1 MNASDLRIVAA
12 LYRHGR
18 NLGNGYSPSG
28 ETVEEAAAAL
38 VADGGNLL
46 YTAGSSDELTVVAM
60 PDRIVA
66 IGGDA
71 MGNGA
76 WAVDVYRD
84 DLAASWRQ
92 GCREAG
98 DDDMHRRGR
107 VVLGHMIQF
116 CDAAIAGDLDA
127 CIRVMRAEYDSL

>member
-1 MNASDLRIVAA
+1 MNASTLRIVAA

-18 NLGNGYSPSG
+18 NLGNGYAPDG
-28 ETVEEAAAAL
+28 GTVEAAAAQL
-38 VADGGNLL
+38 VEDGGNLL
-46 YTAGSSDELTVVAM
+46 HTAGNSDELTIVALG
-60 PDRIVA
+60 DRIVA

-71 MGNGA
+71 MGDGA

-98 DDDMHRRGR
+98 DGDM
-107 VVLGHMIQF
+107 IAIA
-116 CDAAIAGDLDA
+116 DAAIAGDLDA
-127 CIRVMRAEYDSL
+127 CIRVMRAEYESL

>member
-1 MNASDLRIVAA
+1 MNASALRIVAA

-28 ETVEEAAAAL
+28 ETIEEAAAAL

-46 YTAGSSDELTVVAM
+46 YTASNTSDLTVVAM

-98 DDDMHRRGR
+98 DDDM
-107 VVLGHMIQF
+107 IPIA
-116 CDAAIAGDLDA
+116 DAAIAGDLEA
-127 CIRVMRAEYDSL
+127 CIRVMRAEYESL

>member
-1 MNASDLRIVAA
+1 MNASALRIVAA

-46 YTAGSSDELTVVAM
+46 YTARNSDELTVVAM
-60 PDRIVA
+60 DDRIVA

-98 DDDMHRRGR
+98 DDDM
-107 VVLGHMIQF
+107 LPIA
-116 CDAAIAGDLDA
+116 DAAIAGDLGA
-127 CIRVMRAEYDSL
+127 CIRVMRAEYESL

>member
-1 MNASDLRIVAA
+1 MNASALRIVAA

-28 ETVEEAAAAL
+28 ETIEEAAAAL

-46 YTAGSSDELTVVAM
+46 YTTSNTSDLTVVAM

-98 DDDMHRRGR
+98 DDDM
-107 VVLGHMIQF
+107 IPIA
-116 CDAAIAGDLDA
+116 DAAIAGDLEA
-127 CIRVMRAEYDSL
+127 CIRVMRAEYESL

>member
-60 PDRIVA
+60 DDRIVA

-98 DDDMHRRGR
+98 DDDM
-107 VVLGHMIQF
+107 IQF

>member
-12 LYRHGR
+12 LYRHGN
-18 NLGNGYSPSG
+18 NLGNGYAPPG
-28 ETVEEAAAAL
+28 QTVENAAAAL

-46 YTAGSSDELTVVAM
+46 HTAGSSDELTVVALD
-60 PDRIVA
+60 DRIVA

-98 DDDMHRRGR
+98 DDDM
-107 VVLGHMIQF
+107 IPIA
-116 CDAAIAGDLDA
+116 DAAIAGDLDA
-127 CIRVMRAEYDSL
+127 CIRVMRAEYESL

>member
-98 DDDMHRRGR
+98 DDDM
-107 VVLGHMIQF
+107 IPIA
-116 CDAAIAGDLDA
+116 DAAIAGDLDA

>member
-1 MNASDLRIVAA
+1 MNASALRIVAA
-12 LYRHGR
+12 LYRHGN

-28 ETVEEAAAAL
+28 ETIEEAAAAL
-38 VADGGNLL
+38 VAAGGNLL
-46 YTAGSSDELTVVAM
+46 YTASNSDELTVVALD
-60 PDRIVA
+60 DRIVA

-84 DLAASWRQ
+84 DLAASWRE

-98 DDDMHRRGR
+98 DDDM
-107 VVLGHMIQF
+107 LPIA
-116 CDAAIAGDLDA
+116 DAAIAGDLTA
-127 CIRVMRAEYDSL
+127 CIRVMRAEYESL

>member
-12 LYRHGR
+12 LYRHGN
-18 NLGNGYSPSG
+18 NLGNGYSLPG
-28 ETVEEAAAAL
+28 ETVDEAAAAL

-46 YTAGSSDELTVVAM
+46 HTAGNSDELTVVAM
-60 PDRIVA
+60 TDRIVA

-98 DDDMHRRGR
+98 DDDMIP
-107 VVLGHMIQF
+107 VA
-116 CDAAIAGDLDA
+116 DAAIAVDLAA
-127 CIRVMRAEYDSL
+127 CVRVMRAEYETL

>member
-66 IGGDA
+66 IGGDVI
-71 MGNGA
+71 GWGA

-84 DLAASWRQ
+84 DLAALWRQ

-98 DDDMHRRGR
+98 DDDM
-107 VVLGHMIQF
+107 IPIA
-116 CDAAIAGDLDA
+116 DAAIAGDLDA

>member
-1 MNASDLRIVAA
+1 MNASALRIVAA

-28 ETVEEAAAAL
+28 ETIEEAAAAL

-46 YTAGSSDELTVVAM
+46 YTASNTSDLTVVAM

-98 DDDMHRRGR
+98 DDDM
-107 VVLGHMIQF
+107 IPIA
-116 CDAAIAGDLDA
+116 DAAIASDLEA
-127 CIRVMRAEYDSL
+127 CIRVMRAEYESL

>member
-1 MNASDLRIVAA
+1 MNASALRIVAA

-98 DDDMHRRGR
+98 DDDM
-107 VVLGHMIQF
+107 IPIA
-116 CDAAIAGDLDA
+116 DAAIAGDLDA